1 MKYVHHEDQ
10 SFSAMFHLHSH
21 TSLVR
26 ELQMLK
32 HVALCE
38 AANMTLYNSSEGT
51 RDNNSQICFTARVSH
66 KISAEN
72 FTTQQVTESLT

>member
-1 MKYVHHEDQ
+1 
-10 SFSAMFHLHSH
+10 
-21 TSLVR
+21 
-26 ELQMLK
+26 MLK